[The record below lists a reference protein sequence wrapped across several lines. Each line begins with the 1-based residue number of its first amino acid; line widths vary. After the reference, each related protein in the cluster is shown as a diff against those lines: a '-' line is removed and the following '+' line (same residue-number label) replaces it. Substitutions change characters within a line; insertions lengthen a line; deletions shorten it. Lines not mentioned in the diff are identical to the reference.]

1 MCDVRSRSK
10 LGSDPS
16 AVGTTSAF
24 FESDRVDVSING
36 VKICIGGGVGEDR
49 SQVDLTPRH
58 IDVLIDLHAGSDRAL
73 IRTNDLSIGYV
84 VENSE
89 YST

>member
-1 MCDVRSRSK
+1 V
-10 LGSDPS
+10 L
-16 AVGTTSAF
+16 V
-24 FESDRVDVSING
+24 
-36 VKICIGGGVGEDR
+36 GGVGEDR
-49 SQVDLTPRH
+49 SQVDLTQRH
-58 IDVLIDLHAGSDRAL
+58 IDIVINLHAGTDTAL

>member
-1 MCDVRSRSK
+1 M
-10 LGSDPS
+10 
-16 AVGTTSAF
+16 
-24 FESDRVDVSING
+24 
-36 VKICIGGGVGEDR
+36 KICIGGGVGEDR
-49 SQVDLTPRH
+49 SAVDLSQRRV
-58 IDVLIDLHAGSDRAL
+58 DVLIDLHAGVHQAI

>member
-1 MCDVRSRSK
+1 M
-10 LGSDPS
+10 
-16 AVGTTSAF
+16 
-24 FESDRVDVSING
+24 
-36 VKICIGGGVGEDR
+36 ICAGGGVGEDR
-49 SQVDLTPRH
+49 SQVDLTQRH
-58 IDVLIDLHAGSDRAL
+58 VDVLIDLHAGTHRAL